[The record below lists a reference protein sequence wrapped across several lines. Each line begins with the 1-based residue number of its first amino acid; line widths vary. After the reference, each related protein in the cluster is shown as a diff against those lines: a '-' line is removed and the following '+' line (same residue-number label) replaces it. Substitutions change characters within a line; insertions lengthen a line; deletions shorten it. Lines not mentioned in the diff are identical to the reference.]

1 LTNEFEPSI
10 NSHKDTYVK
19 SSLVFSLGN
28 AWIQL
33 VYFSLMIAAML
44 YLVVSD
50 GSPAVL
56 GPFLVVALFM
66 RGYIT
71 NILNTIPIW
80 SRAGVALE
88 RLYDEGFQDV
98 QIGSPLV
105 APKSSLHTQGEPLS
119 IEVDGVS
126 YQYDGVSKGSS
137 FSVGPL
143 NLTLNSGELVF
154 VVGHNGAGKTTFAK
168 VLSGLYSN
176 GSGVIR
182 CNGKPIEDSNRDS
195 YRELFSVLF
204 TDPYIFDTLFFEDGP
219 NYANRVESN
228 EIISHYLEKIQLN
241 QKVSFNNDRLDSV
254 DLSHGQRKRLALL
267 AAYLE
272 NKPILI
278 FDEWA
283 ENQDPEFKAVF
294 YQELLPE
301 LTRMGKLVIVISHEA
316 QYYSVAD
323 RIIELKANV
332 EKSSIVTDRVL
343 G

>member
-1 LTNEFEPSI
+1 
-10 NSHKDTYVK
+10 
-19 SSLVFSLGN
+19 
-28 AWIQL
+28 
-33 VYFSLMIAAML
+33 MIAAML
-44 YLVVSD
+44 YLVASSE
-50 GSPAVL
+50 SPAVL
-56 GPFLVVALFM
+56 APFLVVALFM

-71 NILNTIPIW
+71 NILNTIPVW

-88 RLYDEGFQDV
+88 RIHNDGFQDV
-98 QIGSPLV
+98 QIGSRLV
-105 APKSSLHTQGEPLS
+105 EPSSTLHTQGDPIA
-119 IEVDGVS
+119 IEIDDVCYQYNGVS
-126 YQYDGVSKGSS
+126 NGSS

-168 VLSGLYSN
+168 MLSGLYKN
-176 GSGVIR
+176 DSGVIR
-182 CNGKPIEDSNRDS
+182 CNGQPVDDSNRDG

-204 TDPYIFDTLFFEDGP
+204 TNPYIFDSLI
-219 NYANRVESN
+219 YQNRLNDSN
-228 EIISHYLEKIQLN
+228 EADRTSAITHYLEKLHLD
-241 QKVSFNNDRLDSV
+241 QKVSLSNERLDSI

-272 NKPILI
+272 NKPVLI

-301 LTRMGKLVIVISHEA
+301 LTRKGKLVIVISHEA

-323 RIIELKANV
+323 RVIELKANV
-332 EKSSIVTDRVL
+332 ENSSILTDSALRKPEKDTNTIVV
-343 G
+343 GDK